1 MILDRS
7 AQNIKEIVWSD
18 INDVLNEIADYYLTK
33 FDKPNNIKE
42 SLLRQFEQ
50 NVNDELM
57 GINIEDYLRTRNSSL
72 ELIAKYNKLL
82 KIKSDFFGGKIKKV
96 ILNTNDDKELEEISF
111 EDEEVE
117 EKPTKIENYLK
128 EMEKKLKEKE
138 NNNEVIQASMDP
150 NATIEEIEEDYS
162 AIAELLGDENI
173 VIKFKEN

>member
-7 AQNIKEIVWSD
+7 TQNIKEIVWSD
-18 INDVLNEIADYYLTK
+18 INDVLNEIADYYLNK

-42 SLLRQFEQ
+42 SLLRQFEK

-82 KIKSDFFGGKIKKV
+82 KIKTDFFGGKIKKSFF
-96 ILNTNDDKELEEISF
+96 NSKDDKELENISLD
-111 EDEEVE
+111 DEQPTKLEGYVKEVE
-117 EKPTKIENYLK
+117 KL
-128 EMEKKLKEKE
+128 LKEKE

-162 AIAELLGDENI
+162 AITELLGDENI

>member
-7 AQNIKEIVWSD
+7 TQNIKEIVWSD

-33 FDKPNNIKE
+33 FDKPSNIKE
-42 SLLRQFEQ
+42 SLLRQFEK

-96 ILNTNDDKELEEISF
+96 FTSTKDDKELEEISF
-111 EDEEVE
+111 EE
-117 EKPTKIENYLK
+117 EKPTKIESYLK
-128 EMEKKLKEKE
+128 EMEKKLIEKE

-162 AIAELLGDENI
+162 AITELLGDENI

>member
-7 AQNIKEIVWSD
+7 TQNIKEIVWSD

-42 SLLRQFEQ
+42 SLLRQFEK
-50 NVNDELM
+50 NVSDELM

-82 KIKSDFFGGKIKKV
+82 KIKSDFFGGKIKRV
-96 ILNTNDDKELEEISF
+96 TLNIRDDKELEEISF
-111 EDEEVE
+111 DDEE
-117 EKPTKIENYLK
+117 EKPTKIESYLK

-162 AIAELLGDENI
+162 AITELLGDENI

>member
-7 AQNIKEIVWSD
+7 TQNIKEIVWSD

-42 SLLRQFEQ
+42 SLLRQFEK
-50 NVNDELM
+50 NVSDELM

-96 ILNTNDDKELEEISF
+96 TLNTKDDKELEEISF
-111 EDEEVE
+111 DDEE
-117 EKPTKIENYLK
+117 EKPTKIESYLK

-162 AIAELLGDENI
+162 AITELLGDENI

>member
-7 AQNIKEIVWSD
+7 TQNIKEIVWSD

-42 SLLRQFEQ
+42 SLLRQFEK
-50 NVNDELM
+50 NVSDELM

-82 KIKSDFFGGKIKKV
+82 KIKSDFFGGKIKRV
-96 ILNTNDDKELEEISF
+96 TLNIRDDKELEEISF
-111 EDEEVE
+111 DDEE
-117 EKPTKIENYLK
+117 EKPTKIESYLK
-128 EMEKKLKEKE
+128 EMEKKLKEQE

-162 AIAELLGDENI
+162 AITELLGDENI

>member
-7 AQNIKEIVWSD
+7 AQIIKEIVWSD

-42 SLLRQFEQ
+42 SLLRQFEK
-50 NVNDELM
+50 NVSDELM

-96 ILNTNDDKELEEISF
+96 TLNTKDDKELEEISF
-111 EDEEVE
+111 DDEE
-117 EKPTKIENYLK
+117 EKPTKIESYLK

-162 AIAELLGDENI
+162 AITELLGDENI

>member
-7 AQNIKEIVWSD
+7 TQNIKEIVWSD

-42 SLLRQFEQ
+42 SLLRQFEK
-50 NVNDELM
+50 NVSDELM

-82 KIKSDFFGGKIKKV
+82 KIKSDFFGGKIKRV
-96 ILNTNDDKELEEISF
+96 TLNNRDDKELEEISF
-111 EDEEVE
+111 DDEE
-117 EKPTKIENYLK
+117 EKPTKIESYLK
-128 EMEKKLKEKE
+128 EMEKKLKEQE

-162 AIAELLGDENI
+162 AITELLGDENI